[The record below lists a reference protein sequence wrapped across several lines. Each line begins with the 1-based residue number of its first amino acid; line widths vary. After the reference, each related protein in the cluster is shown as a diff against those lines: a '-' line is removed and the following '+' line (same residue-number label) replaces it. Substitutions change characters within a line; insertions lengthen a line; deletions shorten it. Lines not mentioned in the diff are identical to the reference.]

1 MFKNCCGCKNI
12 KTNKESEVGNER
24 DAYGPK
30 QTQDSE
36 LSGCAD
42 AVGKKIK
49 SSIETPDSVKVVSS
63 PPNVTITQPDDGQ
76 LKSSQDERK
85 PQIVTENSENK
96 RREEMRNEKKTSE
109 TMRNGVIDETVISA
123 IEGKHDEMRRD
134 VIDDKLL
141 PGTGELSIREEEI
154 GRRSR
159 SPSED
164 ELDTATL
171 QAVARGMLATP
182 HPSKRGSSGGI
193 PNLAAMP
200 QWLSQEDDD
209 IVAEGG
215 GTAEPPATPVGRD
228 ELALR
233 RHRFF
238 SDLLQ
243 AHQAGTEHRVRFDPL
258 GPTVAGGE
266 YSLPKRQAAHEFI
279 FQKIRRQGFQSH
291 F

>member
-1 MFKNCCGCKNI
+1 MFKNCCGCKNS
-12 KTNKESEVGNER
+12 KTNKEDEVDKER

-30 QTQDSE
+30 QTQ
-36 LSGCAD
+36 GGAD
-42 AVGKKIK
+42 ASDEKIK
-49 SSIETPDSVKVVSS
+49 SPVKTSDSLKIVSS
-63 PPNVTITQPDDGQ
+63 LPNVTVTEPDDSP

-85 PQIVTENSENK
+85 PEIVTENRENERK
-96 RREEMRNEKKTSE
+96 AEMRNEKQTSE
-109 TMRNGVIDETVISA
+109 TMGDAVNDETGTCAV
-123 IEGKHDEMRRD
+123 EGKHDE
-134 VIDDKLL
+134 IL
-141 PGTGELSIREEEI
+141 PADTSEEEEV

-159 SPSED
+159 LPSED

-182 HPSKRGSSGGI
+182 HPAKRSSGSGV

-243 AHQAGTEHRVRFDPL
+243 AHQAGAEHRVRFDPL

-266 YSLPKRQAAHEFI
+266 YLLPKCQAVH
-279 FQKIRRQGFQSH
+279 
-291 F
+291 